1 MSVPPPDA
9 SVSIRA
15 EPIDAIRCRFLVNR
29 VLDPDRWA
37 YFGDRAAAAGSP
49 LADRLMAIE
58 GVTAV
63 LIAHD
68 CVTVT
73 RERPSG
79 VPVLGPAVMRLR
91 RLLGDARAGADSWP
105 VLGKA
110 IGEAIRA
117 HLATGERAVSDAA
130 HAAMPSSSALADR
143 VGQVL
148 DEHVNPVVA
157 GHGGKVELVEMKDNV
172 AYLRMGGGCQG
183 CGLADVT
190 LRHGVEAV
198 LRDLVPELGPIFDLT
213 NHAAGTAPYAPG
225 RSGRSPLAK
234 RG

>member
-1 MSVPPPDA
+1 MNGSSPENSVT
-9 SVSIRA
+9 IRA

-29 VLDPDRWA
+29 ALDPGRWA
-37 YFGDRAAAAGSP
+37 YFGDRGAAAGSP
-49 LADRLMAIE
+49 LAERLLAIE

-68 CVTVT
+68 SATIT

-79 VPVLGPAVMRLR
+79 IPVIGPALFRLR
-91 RLLGDARAGADSWP
+91 RLMGDARAGADSWP
-105 VLGKA
+105 RLGKQV
-110 IGEAIRA
+110 GEAIRA
-117 HLATGERAVSDAA
+117 HLATGDPAVSEAA
-130 HAAMPSSSALADR
+130 HAAMPSSSVLADR
-143 VGQVL
+143 VRQVL

-157 GHGGKVELVEMKDNV
+157 GHGGRVELLEMKDNV

-190 LRHGVEAV
+190 LRHGVEAI

-225 RSGRSPLAK
+225 RSGRSPLAN

>member
-1 MSVPPPDA
+1 MSVSSTET
-9 SVSIRA
+9 SVTIRA
-15 EPIDAIRCRFLVNR
+15 EPIDAIRCRFFVNR

-37 YFGDRAAAAGSP
+37 YFHERSAASGSP
-49 LADRLMAIE
+49 LAERLMAIE

-68 CVTVT
+68 SVTIT
-73 RERPSG
+73 RDGPSG
-79 VPVLGPAVMRLR
+79 VPVIGPALIRLR
-91 RLLGDARAGADSWP
+91 RLIGDARAGADSWP
-105 VLGKA
+105 RLGKQV
-110 IGEAIRA
+110 GEAIRG
-117 HLATGERAVSDAA
+117 HLATGDPAVSDAA
-130 HAAMPSSSALADR
+130 HAAMPTSTALADR
-143 VGQVL
+143 VRQVL

-190 LRHGVEAV
+190 LRHGVEAI